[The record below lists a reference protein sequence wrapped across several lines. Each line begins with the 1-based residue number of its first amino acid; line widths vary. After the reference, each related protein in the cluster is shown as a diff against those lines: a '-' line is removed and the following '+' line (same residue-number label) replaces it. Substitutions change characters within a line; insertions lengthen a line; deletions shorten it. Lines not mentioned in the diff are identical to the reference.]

1 MINITKTAT
10 LEKQDNSEDPEGSI
24 EERNLSSHEGVVLIE
39 DPVIRDMKLKG
50 EFPCRLCPAVY
61 PNLRALKGHNKEHL
75 GKPPYICNV
84 GACTYSSNDKST
96 LTRHMRTHTGEKPFE
111 CKLCSYGFTTKA
123 NCERHLKN
131 KHGKTSRD
139 AIRTSIVIHE
149 SAEDP
154 ERLTTTEDDEEQY
167 RCKVCKQI
175 FSSSAKVIA
184 HAVKDHP
191 AYSQDVDHIFE
202 EVKKSSI
209 ARMLL
214 EQDGA
219 PSMVPRP
226 VALIDQLKEPS
237 EEASIEPSE
246 VPLDLSRPSRPSSSE
261 SSSKKT
267 SNPSIYTNMP
277 TLKMHGKIP
286 MVPSEFTPPVLPT
299 GFPYRQN
306 MPFFLPFL
314 PAANP
319 ALANFMNFMPNLD
332 NLPVEIKQRLMVPN
346 GGGASDLANF
356 MHQEYLRKQ
365 SEMKEQKEAAE
376 ALQHLS
382 KKAPPPPI
390 PTSTLEAIEKAASVA
405 ASLPSAA
412 EKVGGSDSD
421 SNYKMVIKNGV
432 LMKKQK
438 QRRYRTERPYSC
450 NFCEARFTL
459 RSNMERHIKQQHP
472 QHWCQKPR
480 GSRRNHTA
488 TVPVIAPQFRSGSS
502 NGGQPLESSENQESE
517 NPEENDNN
525 KKDHQQELMIDD
537 PEDDEEEEEEGFE
550 VSDNGEDGS
559 LIIDEPSTSNPQDT
573 QDLASVSKLL
583 TNTNQ
588 SFQKYFDQDDE
599 EEVSSGSNTSPVERK
614 KSAYSAAPHKIACP
628 YCDRKFPWTSSL
640 KRHILTHTGH
650 KPYKCPECTL
660 WFTTK
665 SNCDRHL
672 IRKHGNTAG
681 ANNNNSADAA
691 NSYTMR
697 NVPDRP
703 FKCKMCPS
711 SSFSSPNNLR
721 KHHITKHL
729 NMEYKED
736 QDLDPEHLDEEDGDD
751 EFSDCKEDQQ
761 DHLVSKFKCHI
772 CSTGFEIR
780 ALALSH
786 MRSIHPEECASIE
799 ANNLEVQSVS
809 SVATNGATNA
819 KEGMECIFCP
829 FICKTF
835 LDLRRHVSK
844 DHGVK
849 YTCDICQKSFSFK
862 KLLLRHK
869 KKHDSGVSSGEDSE
883 MEEFMIN
890 QQTSSPSKE
899 NNSTSPI
906 KKPKPS
912 LMDTINKLSKQKG
925 EKETL
930 DNLFLKD

>member
-1 MINITKTAT
+1 MINITKNAT
-10 LEKQDNSEDPEGSI
+10 LDKQDNSEDAASI
-24 EERNLSSHEGVVLIE
+24 EERNLSSHEGVVLVE

-111 CKLCSYGFTTKA
+111 CKLCNYGFTTKA

-131 KHGKTSRD
+131 KHGKTSRE
-139 AIRTSIVIHE
+139 AIRTSIMIHE

-154 ERLTTTEDDEEQY
+154 ERLTTDDEEQF

-226 VALIDQLKEPS
+226 VALIDQLKEPTEEVANV
-237 EEASIEPSE
+237 EEA
-246 VPLDLSRPSRPSSSE
+246 PLDLSRPSRPSSSDE
-261 SSSKKT
+261 SKKPT
-267 SNPSIYTNMP
+267 NNPSIYTNMP

-286 MVPSEFTPPVLPT
+286 MVTPPEFTPPVLPN
-299 GFPYRQN
+299 FPYRQN

-332 NLPVEIKQRLMVPN
+332 NLPVEIKQRLMG
-346 GGGASDLANF
+346 GGGASDLANL

-365 SEMKEQKEAAE
+365 SELKEQKEAAE

-382 KKAPPPPI
+382 KKAPPPQ
-390 PTSTLEAIEKAASVA
+390 STLEAIEKAASV
-405 ASLPSAA
+405 STIPP
-412 EKVGGSDSD
+412 EKAGNSDSD

-502 NGGQPLESSENQESE
+502 NGASGQLESENQESE
-517 NPEENDNN
+517 NPEENDQN
-525 KKDHQQELMIDD
+525 KKEAELMIDD
-537 PEDDEEEEEEGFE
+537 PEDEEEEEGFE

-599 EEVSSGSNTSPVERK
+599 EEVSSGSNTNSPVERK

-628 YCDRKFPWTSSL
+628 YCERKFPWTSSL

-672 IRKHGNTAG
+672 IRKHGNTVG
-681 ANNNNSADAA
+681 TNNNNSADPA

-736 QDLDPEHLDEEDGDD
+736 EDPELLNEVEDGDD
-751 EFSDCKEDQQ
+751 EFSDCKDQQ
-761 DHLVSKFKCHI
+761 DVSKFKCHI

-799 ANNLEVQSVS
+799 ANNLEVQSVQPS
-809 SVATNGATNA
+809 APTNGSNT
-819 KEGMECIFCP
+819 GMECIFCP
-829 FICKTF
+829 FVCKTF

-869 KKHDSGVSSGEDSE
+869 KKHDSGVSSADDSE
-883 MEEFMIN
+883 MEEFMMN
-890 QQTSSPSKE
+890 QETPKESNASSP
-899 NNSTSPI
+899 T
-906 KKPKPS
+906 KKAKPS

-930 DNLFLKD
+930 DNLFHKD